1 MATPTTPTPT
11 PAPAPSARVP
21 AEVEYTFF
29 GGAKRVLQV
38 NFCKNPRCANFGV
51 PPAVA
56 VKYARRAKSTATSGV
71 EYRIVAGGAGYPQLK
86 CLLCGEH
93 LPLKS
98 NSGVAEELT
107 RLSRP
112 FVPAPA
118 VCCPNTSCTNAS
130 VAAPN
135 SGAYYSFGKTEGGS
149 PRYRCKACKKTFS
162 IATRSTLRQRNT
174 RKNVPILKSLMNKMP
189 LSRIADAHDINF
201 KTVYDKL
208 DFFYEQ
214 ATAFAARHEHKLPE
228 IVKGTKRYIAVDR
241 QEYAVNWTHR
251 KDKRNVVI
259 RAIGSADL
267 DTGFVFGMHIN
278 FDGSLDTDGVEAD
291 ADACGDYTAAAPFR
305 KYARLWLRP
314 DYMRAV
320 AESATR
326 AAKRGKGGATLG
338 DDIKKAYDEAE
349 SRVDIESPE
358 MVRSEQRFPA
368 NGMQVRSEY
377 TMYAHFYYLH
387 QLLAPASKLRF
398 FMDQESGIR
407 AACLSAFEDEIR
419 ERKADAFFI
428 RLGKELSVDE
438 KRKIVRVSREA
449 FDAERAANPEL
460 TDYQVQVLMM
470 KKELAGSASI
480 GKWSDRWAA
489 HPFPNQAEPQ
499 KAICYLTDFEDY
511 DEDHKARLY
520 LRASLHPIDRF
531 FMAIRRRLN
540 MLERPISTSSKTG
553 RTWYG
558 YSAYQPENIG
568 KLLAVFRAFYN
579 YCIVGQDGKTPA
591 MRIGLV
597 DRVVTPAELLGQ

>member
-1 MATPTTPTPT
+1 M
-11 PAPAPSARVP
+11 P
-21 AEVEYTFF
+21 AEAEYTFF

-51 PPAVA
+51 PPAIA
-56 VKYARRAKSTATSGV
+56 VKYARRAKATAATGV
-71 EYRIVAGGAGYPQLK
+71 EYRIGAGGAGYPLLK

-98 NSGVAEELT
+98 NQGVVEELA
-107 RLSRP
+107 RLSRHFNSSP
-112 FVPAPA
+112 VRCCPNSGCVNAAVPAP
-118 VCCPNTSCTNAS
+118 NG
-130 VAAPN
+130 AAYH
-135 SGAYYSFGKTEGGS
+135 AFGKTEGGS
-149 PRYRCKACKKTFS
+149 SRYRCKACKKTFS
-162 IATRSTLRQRNT
+162 IAARATLRQRET

-189 LSRIADAHDINF
+189 LSRIADTHDISF
-201 KTVYDKL
+201 QTIYDKL
-208 DFFYEQ
+208 DFFYKQ
-214 ATAFAARHEHKLPE
+214 ATEFAARHEQQLPE
-228 IVKGTKRYIAVDR
+228 VVRGTKRYIAVDR

-267 DTGFVFGMHIN
+267 DSGFVFGMHIN
-278 FDGSLDTDGVEAD
+278 FDGSLDLAAVEAD
-291 ADACGDYTAAAPFR
+291 ATACGDYTASAPFR
-305 KYARLWLRP
+305 KYARLWLKP

-320 AESATR
+320 AESAAR
-326 AAKRGKGGATLG
+326 VAKRGKAGATLG
-338 DDIKKAYDEAE
+338 DDIKKAYDDAE
-349 SRVDIESPE
+349 SRADIESPE
-358 MVRSEQRFPA
+358 LVRSEQRFPA

-387 QLLAPASKLRF
+387 QLLGSATKLRF

-407 AACLSAFEDEIR
+407 AACLTAFEDEIR
-419 ERKADAFFI
+419 ERKADAFFV

-438 KRKIVRVSREA
+438 KRKIVRVSRDA

-460 TDYQVQVLMM
+460 TDYEVQVLMM
-470 KKELAGSASI
+470 KKELAAAASI

-511 DEDHKARLY
+511 DDDHKARLY

-568 KLLAVFRAFYN
+568 KVLAVFRTFYN

-591 MRIGLV
+591 MRLGLV
-597 DRVVTPAELLGQ
+597 DRPVTPAELLGQ

>member
-1 MATPTTPTPT
+1 M
-11 PAPAPSARVP
+11 P
-21 AEVEYTFF
+21 AEVEYTFP
-29 GGAKRVLQV
+29 GGEPLILQV
-38 NFCKNPRCANFGV
+38 NFCKNPRCSNFGV
-51 PPAVA
+51 PPAIS
-56 VKYARRAKSTATSGV
+56 VKYARRAKAGATPGV
-71 EYRIVAGGAGYPQLK
+71 EYRVVAGGAGYPQLK

-98 NSGVAEELT
+98 NSGIAEELA
-107 RLSRP
+107 RLARSFEAGP
-112 FVPAPA
+112 VHCCPNSSCTNSSVPAP
-118 VCCPNTSCTNAS
+118 
-130 VAAPN
+130 N
-135 SGAYYSFGKTEGGS
+135 SAAYYSFGKTEGGS
-149 PRYRCKACKKTFS
+149 PRYRCKLCKKTFS
-162 IATRSTLRQRNT
+162 IAVRSTLRQRDT

-189 LSRIADAHDINF
+189 LSRLADTHDINF

-208 DFFYEQ
+208 DFFYAQ
-214 ATAFAARHEHKLPE
+214 AIGFSARQERNLPE
-228 IVKGTKRYIAVDR
+228 LVRGTKRYIAVDR

-267 DTGFVFGMHIN
+267 DSGFVFGMDIN
-278 FDGSLDTDGVEAD
+278 FDGSLDTETVEAD
-291 ADACGDYTAAAPFR
+291 AAACGDYTASAPFR
-305 KYARLWLRP
+305 KYARLWLKP
-314 DYMRAV
+314 DYTKAV
-320 AESATR
+320 VESAAR
-326 AAKRGKGGATLG
+326 AAKRGKGGSTLG
-338 DDIKKAYDEAE
+338 DDIKKVYDEAE
-349 SRVDIESPE
+349 SRLDVESPE
-358 MVRSEQRFPA
+358 LVRSEQRFPS

-387 QLLAPASKLRF
+387 ELLAPAGKLRF

-419 ERKADAFFI
+419 ARKADAFFV

-438 KRKIVRVSREA
+438 KRKIVRLSRDA
-449 FDAERAANPEL
+449 FDAERAANPGL
-460 TDYQVQVLMM
+460 TDYEVQVLMM
-470 KKELAGSASI
+470 KKELAASASI
-480 GKWSDRWAA
+480 GKWSDRWAV

-540 MLERPISTSSKTG
+540 MLERPITTSSKTG

-568 KLLAVFRAFYN
+568 KVLAVFRAFYN

-591 MRIGLV
+591 MRIGLF
-597 DRVVTPAELLGQ
+597 DRPVTPAELLGQ